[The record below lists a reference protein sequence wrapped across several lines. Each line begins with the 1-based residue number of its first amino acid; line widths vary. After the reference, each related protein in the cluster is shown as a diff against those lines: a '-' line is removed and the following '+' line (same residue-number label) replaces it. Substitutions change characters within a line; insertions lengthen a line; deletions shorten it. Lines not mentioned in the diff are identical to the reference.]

1 MASRSRLMGGSTLY
15 FYMWQCCLC
24 SLPPQSKGWN
34 GKTQIGEAERK
45 RGWETMDIVN
55 GIPRFRAPSGLCH
68 PWVSSPFHAYL
79 RHCLLEQALVG
90 TCSRCFPSPS
100 SSSSH
105 QHHVLLHTRTV
116 SFLPRTNRN
125 HITCTQTIPV
135 LLYAILHRLPWH
147 SRNDAHELP
156 LPSYCVQ
163 AAALELR
170 RNRRRKQERKHKHK
184 RTCPSSVQPSFRAVP
199 SQPSPSPQIIPRLHW
214 PKPFQK
220 VKEIQGDETTS
231 KALAAGRTSEHSS
244 CFEYC
249 TVCALTF
256 HGCSNLHQGITLRSL
271 LNIAHL
277 QSILPEHYQQPLVSP
292 SLLHLHE
299 KGRCEEGDTWRELRS
314 YSYASASEGMCE
326 HASVE

>member
-1 MASRSRLMGGSTLY
+1 MGGSTLY

-68 PWVSSPFHAYL
+68 PW
-79 RHCLLEQALVG
+79 
-90 TCSRCFPSPS
+90 
-100 SSSSH
+100 
-105 QHHVLLHTRTV
+105 
-116 SFLPRTNRN
+116 
-125 HITCTQTIPV
+125 TIPV